1 MDFLIMKLA
10 NSTDCSQRRIIAYW
24 VTTVIIAAEFAVGGV
39 MDILRLPPFFEILR
53 HLGYPGY
60 FSVILGCWKVLGA
73 VAVLAPRFSRLK
85 EWAYAGMFFNMTG
98 AAASHLAVG
107 DPPVTLVAPI
117 IFTGLVIASWV
128 LRPSGRRDQ
137 LAASC
142 ASSPRSRSIAY
153 WITTGL
159 LALECG
165 VGGVMGALRLP
176 PFSEIMSHLGYPAY
190 FMTIIGLWYML
201 AAVAILAPRFPRLKE
216 WTYAGLVFVY
226 TGAAASR
233 LAVGDPAVTL
243 VGPIIFTA
251 LVAASWALRPLA
263 RRVLVSRRG
272 DNQRY
277 IYMDTFFLRK

>member
-39 MDILRLPPFFEILR
+39 MDILRLPPFFEILK
-53 HLGYPGY
+53 HLGYPDY
-60 FSVILGCWKVLGA
+60 FCVILGIWKVLGA

-98 AAASHLAVG
+98 AAASHLAAG
-107 DPPVTLVAPI
+107 DPALMLVAPI
-117 IFTGLVIASWV
+117 IFTGLVVASWV
-128 LRPSGRRDQ
+128 LRPSDRRDDF
-137 LAASC
+137 AGS
-142 ASSPRSRSIAY
+142 ASSSRSRTIAY
-153 WITTGL
+153 WFSTVL

-165 VGGVMGALRLP
+165 VGGVMGALQLP
-176 PFSEIMSHLGYPAY
+176 PFSDIMKHLGYPPF
-190 FMTIIGLWYML
+190 FMTIIGVWYIL
-201 AAVAILAPRFPRLKE
+201 AGLAVLAPRFPRLKE
-216 WTYAGLVFVY
+216 WAYAGLVFIY
-226 TGAAASR
+226 TGAIASH
-233 LAVGDPAVTL
+233 LASGDPAVTL

-277 IYMDTFFLRK
+277 IYMDTFFPR